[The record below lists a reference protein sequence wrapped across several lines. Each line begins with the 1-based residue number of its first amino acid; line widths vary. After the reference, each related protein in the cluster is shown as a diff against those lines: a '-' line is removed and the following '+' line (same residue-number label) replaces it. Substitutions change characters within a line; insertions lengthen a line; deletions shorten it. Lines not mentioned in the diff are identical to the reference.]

1 MKDAVALTR
10 PRLGFLG
17 LGWIGRNRM
26 EALAAT
32 GLGQI
37 AGFADPDPE
46 AVAASAPVA
55 ADAAR
60 GSDLADLLA
69 LRPAGVVIATP
80 SALHSTQTIAA
91 LEAGAAVFCQKP
103 LGRDAKE
110 TAAAVAAAKRADRL
124 LATDLSYRH
133 TAAVRAVAEEI
144 ASGSLGEIFA
154 VDLTFHNAYGPDKP
168 WFRDRALSGG
178 GCLIDLGVHLVD
190 LALWLL
196 DWPEVACRA
205 ATLKSGGRPLAPEG
219 SEVEDLALATLETGD
234 GVPIRLAC
242 SWNLPAGCDAVI
254 RVDIFG
260 TGGGVSL
267 TNVGGS
273 FFDFETWRHDGC
285 ATRRLAA
292 PPDDWGGRAA
302 VDWLD
307 RLARGQGYDP
317 ECERLVEVAETLDA
331 IYACGTRPGAGR

>member
-1 MKDAVALTR
+1 MKDAVALSR

-32 GLGQI
+32 GMAEI
-37 AGFADPDPE
+37 AGFADLDRDAVE
-46 AVAASAPVA
+46 LCGAVAAQAE
-55 ADAAR
+55 R
-60 GSDLADLLA
+60 GEGLDDILA
-69 LRPAGVVIATP
+69 LRPEGVVIATP
-80 SALHSTQTIAA
+80 SALHSAQTIAA

-133 TAAVRAVAEEI
+133 TAAVRAIADEI
-144 ASGSLGEIFA
+144 ASGSLGEIYA

-205 ATLKSGGRPLAPEG
+205 ATLKSGGQPLASGG
-219 SEVEDLALATLETGD
+219 SEVEDLAFATLETGG

-254 RVDIFG
+254 RLDIFG

-267 TNVGGS
+267 TNVAGS

-285 ATRRLAA
+285 ATRQLAA

-302 VDWLD
+302 VNWLE

-317 ECERLVEVAETLDA
+317 DCERLIAVAETLDA
-331 IYACGTRPGAGR
+331 IYARGTRPAEGR